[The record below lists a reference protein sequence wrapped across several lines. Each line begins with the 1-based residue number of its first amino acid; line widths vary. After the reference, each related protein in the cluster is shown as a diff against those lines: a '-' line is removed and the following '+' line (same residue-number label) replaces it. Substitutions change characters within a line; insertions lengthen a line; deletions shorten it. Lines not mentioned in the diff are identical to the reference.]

1 MQSFKAGEVNIYLV
15 ELDLCVAVI
24 ITVNVIVT
32 FMDIL
37 LARHLISFSFSFLFS
52 KWAQ

>member
-1 MQSFKAGEVNIYLV
+1 MQSLKAGEVNIYLV
-15 ELDLCVAVI
+15 ELDLSVAVI
-24 ITVNVIVT
+24 ITANVIVT

-37 LARHLISFSFSFLFS
+37 LASHLIYFSFSFLFS

>member
-1 MQSFKAGEVNIYLV
+1 MHSLKAGQVNIYLV
-15 ELDLCVAVI
+15 ELDLSVAVI
-24 ITVNVIVT
+24 ITANVIVT

-37 LARHLISFSFSFLFS
+37 LASHLISFSFSFLFS

>member
-1 MQSFKAGEVNIYLV
+1 MQSLKAGEVNIYLV
-15 ELDLCVAVI
+15 ELDLSVAVI
-24 ITVNVIVT
+24 ITANVIVT

-37 LARHLISFSFSFLFS
+37 LASHLISFSVSFLFS